1 MKDLQRSKESGDVKT
16 STAAQIKLAGNE
28 QKLRNAR
35 TTMEATGAAL
45 KVQLDKAR
53 RGGGVVFLAAEEKW
67 AVHFRNHYCDDK
79 QIDLLRDGTSLS
91 RSEYLVNLK
100 FPDAAA
106 KPGPSI
112 RSGDFAEILVADYVE
127 YILKFWVPRTRYAD
141 KTVRN
146 ESKKGSDIIGFRFQQ
161 GGKSS
166 PGDTL
171 IIFESKAQM
180 SGKIAGTILQDAI
193 ADSAKDELR
202 KAESLNAIKQRLLDQ
217 NRTAEAASV
226 ARFQSPEDYPF
237 NSLFGAAALFTSE
250 VLDDDVL
257 KASDASVHSHKGR
270 LSLIVISGPKL
281 MDLVHNL
288 YTIAA
293 NEA

>member
-1 MKDLQRSKESGDVKT
+1 MPSPSHVGWLAKVGKTLKTKDGVPIEIWQLNHKPDADVL
-16 STAAQIKLAGNE
+16 S
-28 QKLRNAR
+28 
-35 TTMEATGAAL
+35 
-45 KVQLDKAR
+45 
-53 RGGGVVFLAAEEKW
+53 KW

>member
-1 MKDLQRSKESGDVKT
+1 
-16 STAAQIKLAGNE
+16 
-28 QKLRNAR
+28 
-35 TTMEATGAAL
+35 
-45 KVQLDKAR
+45 
-53 RGGGVVFLAAEEKW
+53 
-67 AVHFRNHYCDDK
+67 
-79 QIDLLRDGTSLS
+79 
-91 RSEYLVNLK
+91 
-100 FPDAAA
+100 
-106 KPGPSI
+106 
-112 RSGDFAEILVADYVE
+112 
-127 YILKFWVPRTRYAD
+127 
-141 KTVRN
+141 
-146 ESKKGSDIIGFRFQQ
+146 
-161 GGKSS
+161 
-166 PGDTL
+166 
-171 IIFESKAQM
+171 M

-288 YTIAA
+288 YNIAA